1 MKERSSDEKLAPVW
15 RTPRRGRKAVDV
27 PGQKGDSGS
36 TRSQSDADKA
46 ERPVERHELE
56 ARIES
61 LTAETI
67 KLKRALEPLAR
78 FRTVIDHADEAIFV
92 IDPKTDRFIDANQTA
107 LRWLGLQRKTLLT
120 LTIHDVAVEFPLGYP
135 EAQAALITDKR
146 NLERP
151 YVCGRVHRRR
161 DGSSFP
167 VEVAVASRQF
177 GKRTYT
183 LVVARES
190 RQHRKVERAMREA
203 EDRYYTLF
211 NLTQEAVYLT
221 TRGGRICDVNQA
233 ALELLGYSQ
242 AEFIELQAGK
252 LYSEVPDTRRIKAA
266 LKANGFVRDIS
277 VRLRAKDGSLIS
289 GLLSVSPRRS
299 GGEPVGGYQCI
310 VRPVNHGQAD
320 QPTVVLESID
330 VAPKP
335 DVGRTAAPETGS
347 PKAAPRPAPG
357 TSSEARTRKLGEL
370 EVGRRTQPKYQP
382 SPAFDSAPKW
392 HHKPWTLVLTLGAV
406 VALFGWTDLVALT
419 YPYNVG
425 LPEWQLAVR
434 LLAVTLLALGV
445 AGQAW
450 WRTARGVAVGLS
462 VLGLT
467 LLVVYINYVRG
478 FPFELRDAVPDTQAQ
493 LDTAILGASG
503 FAVALLLFCGWVS
516 WRLWTGVRPEQNHPR
531 VIT

>member
-1 MKERSSDEKLAPVW
+1 MKERTSDEKLAPVW
-15 RTPRRGRKAVDV
+15 RTPRRGRKAVDL
-27 PGQKGDSGS
+27 PGQKPDSGS
-36 TRSQSDADKA
+36 TRPKSEPTQA

-61 LTAETI
+61 LTAETA
-67 KLKRALEPLAR
+67 KLKRALGPLAR
-78 FRTVIDHADEAIFV
+78 FRTVIDQADEAIFV

-107 LRWLGLQRKTLLT
+107 LRWLGRERKDLLT

-146 NLERP
+146 NFQRP

-167 VEVAVASRQF
+167 VEVAVASRRF
-177 GKRTYT
+177 GERTYT

-190 RQHRKVERAMREA
+190 RRHRKVERAMREA

-221 TRGGRICDVNQA
+221 TRGGRICDVNEA
-233 ALELLGYSQ
+233 AIELLGY
-242 AEFIELQAGK
+242 AREELIELQAGK
-252 LYSEVPDTRRIKAA
+252 LYSEVPDTRRIKAG

-277 VRLRAKDGSLIS
+277 VRLRAKDGSSID

-299 GGEPVGGYQCI
+299 GGEAVGGYQCI
-310 VRPVNHGQAD
+310 VRPVNHGPSE
-320 QPTVVLESID
+320 QPTLVLESID

-335 DVGRTAAPETGS
+335 ATSRAAATETGAPE
-347 PKAAPRPAPG
+347 AEPRQIPG
-357 TSSEARTRKLGEL
+357 LSGEVGTRKRGEL
-370 EVGRRTQPKYQP
+370 EVGKRTQPKYQP

-392 HHKPWTLVLTLGAV
+392 HHKPWTLVVVLGAV

-419 YPYNVG
+419 YPYNAG
-425 LPEWQLAVR
+425 LPEWQLTVR
-434 LLAVTLLALGV
+434 LLALILLALGV

-450 WRTARGVAVGLS
+450 WRTARGVAIGLS
-462 VLGLT
+462 LLGLT

-478 FPFELRDAVPDTQAQ
+478 FPFELRDAVPDTQPQ
-493 LDTAILGASG
+493 LVTAIIGASG
-503 FAVALLLFCGWVS
+503 FALALLLFCGWVS
-516 WRLWTGVRPEQNHPR
+516 WRLWTGVRPEQTHPR
-531 VIT
+531 VIM